1 MRIRILEESLFKDK
15 RFLHIYHMREDENHE
30 LLSDDEEIHFL
41 ELRKMKKFRED
52 SPDLVAGVYKE
63 SSL

>member
-1 MRIRILEESLFKDK
+1 
-15 RFLHIYHMREDENHE
+15 MREDENHE